1 MSDEFPQSVTT
12 DVPAPAQPGGIKG
25 FFATTLGKVVL
36 IGGAVLLLL
45 TIVTI
50 VAVIVLG
57 TIGFNLFQE
66 AVTETPGGVIAAPTA
81 GSPTATAVVAA
92 VPVIENSEVFTPRDP
107 FQPVVIPAS
116 AIEVEETGASAD
128 DDNTLTLLEIIEE
141 NGVRRAVLRLGAT
154 NYTLAAGERLGTT
167 PWKVVSIGTNS
178 VTMLYGDSQIVLTV
192 GQGVQTK

>member
-1 MSDEFPQSVTT
+1 VTT
-12 DVPAPAQPGGIKG
+12 Q
-25 FFATTLGKVVL
+25 
-36 IGGAVLLLL
+36 
-45 TIVTI
+45 
-50 VAVIVLG
+50 
-57 TIGFNLFQE
+57 
-66 AVTETPGGVIAAPTA
+66 TA
-81 GSPTATAVVAA
+81 GSRTATAALPA

-116 AIEVEETGASAD
+116 AIEVEAGGASAD

-141 NGVRRAVLRLGAT
+141 NGARRAVLRLGAT

-167 PWKVVSIGTNS
+167 PWKVVSVGTTS